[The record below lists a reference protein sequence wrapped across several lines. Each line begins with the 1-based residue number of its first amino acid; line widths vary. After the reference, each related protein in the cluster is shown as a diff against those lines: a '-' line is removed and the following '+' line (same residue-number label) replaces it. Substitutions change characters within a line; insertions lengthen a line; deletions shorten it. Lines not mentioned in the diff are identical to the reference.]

1 MAETPPF
8 RETGLVRGLS
18 AWDAAL
24 VTIGAVLGTG
34 IFITPGDIARS
45 LPHAGL
51 MLLVWLVG
59 GLVTLAGA
67 LTYAELGA
75 LYPRAGGQYEFLKE
89 AYGRFWGFLFGWG
102 AFFVVMTGGIAALAA
117 GFGEYAGAFLPF
129 FSTRHVLMEVPLGS
143 YTWTL
148 NGGQLAG
155 ALCLVFLTAVNY
167 VGLKEGAL
175 LQNAVTL
182 VKIASLLALAVFGFI
197 TPARHTPDLLAPLPG
212 GAPLLAVFGVAMIA
226 VFWSFEAGTR

>member
-1 MAETPPF
+1 MGDTPPL

-18 AWDAAL
+18 AWDATL
-24 VTIGAVLGTG
+24 VTIGSVLGTA

-102 AFFVVMTGGIAALAA
+102 AFFVIMTGGIAALAA
-117 GFGEYAGAFLPF
+117 GFGEYTGAFLPF
-129 FSTRHVLMEVPLGS
+129 FSTRHVLTEIPIGT
-143 YTWTL
+143 YTWSL

-167 VGLKEGAL
+167 VGLKAGAA

-182 VKIASLLALAVFGFI
+182 VKIASSWPWRSSASWRP
-197 TPARHTPDLLAPLPG
+197 PATNPTSWRPSPG
-212 GAPLLAVFGVAMIA
+212 GRPCWPCLA
-226 VFWSFEAGTR
+226 WP